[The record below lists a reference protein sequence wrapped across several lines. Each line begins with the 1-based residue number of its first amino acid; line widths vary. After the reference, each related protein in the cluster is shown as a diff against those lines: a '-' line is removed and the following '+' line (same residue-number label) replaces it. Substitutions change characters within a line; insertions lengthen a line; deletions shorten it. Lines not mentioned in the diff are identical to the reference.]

1 LKIAKVGLI
10 GISGFGS
17 IHLRSI
23 EQLQG
28 KMVDLKAIV
37 ATSYE
42 KNKEVIDRL
51 TSRGVEY
58 YQDYRLM
65 LENHKDL
72 DFVAISTPI
81 HLHAPMAIDAMKRGF
96 NVLLEKPPA
105 VTIQDIDAIIETKRK
120 TNRVCSVNFQNTS
133 GKAFRKLLE
142 YIKEGRLGRIKS
154 IVGVGRWKRDES
166 YYQRNAW
173 AGKLVVDG
181 NYVLDGTINNPLA
194 HLLNN
199 ELIIAETAQP
209 GGGVPAHVQAELYH
223 GHKIEGEDT
232 ACVRIITHG
241 GTEVYFYSTLC
252 NRDEES
258 PFIIIEAEKAKANW
272 WFSNRFKIEYCD
284 GSVEEFDGGKED
296 LFVNMYVN
304 MVEHLFEGKQ
314 LYCPLEIT
322 RNFVLASNGAF
333 ESSKRIF
340 DIPDEYLEINSENGK
355 ICTYIKNIKEIIDEA
370 AESKKLFSEIG
381 VPWGKETEPFDLT
394 NYKKFNMFREK

>member
-1 LKIAKVGLI
+1 MNIAKIGLI

-28 KMVDLKAIV
+28 KMVDLRAIV

-51 TSRGVEY
+51 ASRGVEY

-81 HLHAPMAIDAMKRGF
+81 HLHAPMAIDAMERGF

-120 TNRVCSVNFQNTS
+120 TKRVCSVNFQNTS

-142 YIKEGRLGRIKS
+142 YIREGRLGRIKS
-154 IVGVGRWKRDES
+154 IIGVGRWKRDES

-173 AGKLVVDG
+173 AGKLIVDG

-199 ELIIAETAQP
+199 ELIIAETSEEN
-209 GGGVPAHVQAELYH
+209 GGVPQKVTAELYH

-232 ACVRIITHG
+232 ACVRIITKTG
-241 GTEVYFYSTLC
+241 IEVYFYSTLC
-252 NRDEES
+252 NREEES
-258 PFIIIEAEKAKANW
+258 PYIIIEAEKARAYWTFANK
-272 WFSNRFKIEYCD
+272 FKIEYFD
-284 GSVEEFDGGKED
+284 GNTEEFDGGRED
-296 LFVNMYVN
+296 LFVNMYIN

-314 LYCPLEIT
+314 LYCPLEVT

-333 ESSKRIF
+333 ESSGCIY
-340 DIPDEYLEINSENGK
+340 DIPDEYLEISNENGK
-355 ICTYIKNIKEIIDEA
+355 IYTYIKNIKEIIDEA
-370 AESKKLFSEIG
+370 AENRKLFSEIG
-381 VPWGKETEPFDLT
+381 VPWAKQTEEFDLID
-394 NYKKFNMFREK
+394 YCCFSMFKR

>member
-1 LKIAKVGLI
+1 MNIAKVGLI

-51 TSRGVEY
+51 TSQGVKY

-65 LENHKDL
+65 LDNHKDL
-72 DFVAISTPI
+72 DFVVISTPI
-81 HLHAPMAIDAMKRGF
+81 HLHAPMAIDAMEKGF
-96 NVLLEKPPA
+96 HVLLEKPPA
-105 VTIQDIDAIIETKRK
+105 VTIQDIDAIIETKKK
-120 TNRVCSVNFQNTS
+120 TNRICSVNFQNTS

-142 YIKEGRLGRIKS
+142 YIKEGRLGKIKS

-166 YYQRNAW
+166 YYQRNSW

-199 ELIIAETAQP
+199 ELIIAETEKP
-209 GGGVPAHVQAELYH
+209 GGGVPEKVQAELYH
-223 GHKIEGEDT
+223 AHKIESEDT

-241 GTEVYFYSTLC
+241 GIEIYFYSTLC
-252 NRDEES
+252 NREEET
-258 PFIIIEAEKAKANW
+258 PFIIVETEKAKAYW
-272 WFSNRFKIEYCD
+272 WFSNRFKIEYVE
-284 GSVEEFDGGKED
+284 GTVEEFDGGKED
-296 LFVNMYVN
+296 LFVNIYVN
-304 MVEHLFEGKQ
+304 MIEHMFEGKE
-314 LYCPLEIT
+314 LYCPVEIT

-333 ESSKRIF
+333 KSSREIF
-340 DIPDEYLEINSENGK
+340 DIPDEYIEVENEGGK
-355 ICTYIKNIKEIIDEA
+355 VYTYIKGIRQIIDEA
-370 AESKKLFSEIG
+370 SLNRKLYSEIN
-381 VPWGKETEPFDLT
+381 VSWAQKTNVFDLKGY
-394 NYKKFNMFREK
+394 NYFNILKE

>member
-1 LKIAKVGLI
+1 MNIAKVGLI

-51 TSRGVEY
+51 TSQGVKY

-166 YYQRNAW
+166 YYQRNSW
-173 AGKLVVDG
+173 AGKLIVDG

-199 ELIIAETAQP
+199 ELIIAETEQP
-209 GGGVPAHVQAELYH
+209 GGGVPKKVQAELYH

-241 GTEVYFYSTLC
+241 GIEVYFYSTLC
-252 NRDEES
+252 NREEES
-258 PFIIIEAEKAKANW
+258 PFIIIETEKAKANW

-333 ESSKRIF
+333 ESSGRIYG
-340 DIPDEYLEINSENGK
+340 IPDEYLEISNENGK
-355 ICTYIKNIKEIIDEA
+355 IYTYIKNIKEIIDEA
-370 AESKKLFSEIG
+370 AENKKLFSEIG
-381 VPWGKETEPFDLT
+381 VPWSKKTEPFDLT